1 MAIKLTEGLNF
12 FGGDKIRL
20 KGKFDKKNPFVR
32 KVCSIGRPGSNFF
45 DQLRNGLT
53 SSELV

>member
-20 KGKFDKKNPFVR
+20 KGKFDKKTRSLEKFVR
-32 KVCSIGRPGSNFF
+32 LA
-45 DQLRNGLT
+45 DQFQTFLT
-53 SSELV
+53 SYEMV